1 MVRVWLHEHERDYIY
16 HLKKYIVY
24 WAKKTFILI
33 ELKTYTLTK
42 LLVSKKKKKLV
53 MKLIT
58 APPFVVM
65 VARGCSVLPPLSH
78 NHGFHSSL
86 RPPPQSL

>member
-1 MVRVWLHEHERDYIY
+1 MKAVVRVWLHEHERDYIY

-42 LLVSKKKKKLV
+42 LLVSKKKKK
-53 MKLIT
+53 KI
-58 APPFVVM
+58 
-65 VARGCSVLPPLSH
+65 GYEI
-78 NHGFHSSL
+78 NHSSSFCCDGGTGVFCS
-86 RPPPQSL
+86 PSSVS